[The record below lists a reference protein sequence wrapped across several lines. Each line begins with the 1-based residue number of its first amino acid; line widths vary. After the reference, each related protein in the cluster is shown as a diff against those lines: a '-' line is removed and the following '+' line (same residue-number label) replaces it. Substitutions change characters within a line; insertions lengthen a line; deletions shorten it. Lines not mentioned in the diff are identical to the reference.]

1 MARSVSSEPLVVG
14 RVIGDVLDPFT
25 QSMKMTVS
33 YNNKQ
38 VFNGHEFFPSA
49 VAAKPKAE
57 ILGGDLRS
65 FFTLVTF
72 LLSLSILSFLYTIY
86 PDVSLSVSTI
96 DPILPY
102 HIQILSC

>member
-72 LLSLSILSFLYTIY
+72 LLSLSLDFSFLY
-86 PDVSLSVSTI
+86 TI